1 MPHAKHQLPC
11 ECAPAGSIPRAVQ
24 GPYTGSKA
32 TRALWRAPAQGQTE
46 AAVGAARERKLRRK
60 RRRLHDL
67 VFLHHDQPLGLLLEL
82 EPVRIFVARRALGFH
97 VGHAIVAP

>member
-1 MPHAKHQLPC
+1 MTSRLVAPKQSGAAQERNDAAREASAGFSRANTRRPAQL
-11 ECAPAGSIPRAVQ
+11 PRAVQ

-32 TRALWRAPAQGQTE
+32 TRALWRAPAQGQTA

-67 VFLHHDQPLGLLLEL
+67 VFLHHDQPLGLLLES
-82 EPVRIFVARRALGFH
+82 
-97 VGHAIVAP
+97 